1 MNSLLDETLEW
12 IPLCSSCAGN
22 KYYRTPLENL
32 SDKILLSLPRFSF
45 LHSMKHIPG
54 WWKPEFLLCSKFYC
68 WCFLI
73 GFWTLVFRIT
83 SLGAGIQAWSCLNW
97 FLTWGKFGTRYFKW
111 TAFSLEKP
119 WQFEVSITS
128 YCRSIGFVMQRSQT
142 LSQLP
147 KPCIFPGY
155 AQWGSHAG
163 IPAFPPPSHLCPVVW
178 CLPSQ
183 LQGWKRSGCVQVPL
197 WW

>member
-83 SLGAGIQAWSCLNW
+83 SLGAGIQAWSWLNW

-128 YCRSIGFVMQRSQT
+128 YCWSIGLVMQRSQT
-142 LSQLP
+142 VPAAKTLHFPWLCSVRQLCRYP
-147 KPCIFPGY
+147 SFP
-155 AQWGSHAG
+155 STKS
-163 IPAFPPPSHLCPVVW
+163 P
-178 CLPSQ
+178 LPS
-183 LQGWKRSGCVQVPL
+183 CVTSPL
-197 WW
+197 AIARLKT